1 MEDKI
6 RGNVSERTRTIFS
19 VWCSEDQ
26 NIQRLHF
33 ILSPLF
39 QHFVYIYES
48 DFILN
53 APSSVSLNRTGL

>member
-6 RGNVSERTRTIFS
+6 RGNVSERTRTISS

-39 QHFVYIYES
+39 QHFVYIY
-48 DFILN
+48 
-53 APSSVSLNRTGL
+53 